1 MMNPK
6 SDVDIEAT
14 LEKFR
19 QWLKEA
25 RARSD
30 DPVMREPS
38 SNSGVQNG
46 AREFGI
52 LDLVEEFTALRHE
65 LKLQTKSGRTLI
77 DQSDATVAALRQ
89 AVDRIRA
96 VDVKEAQTVWG
107 AGKVLA
113 EALAD
118 LDEALLRGER
128 EIERA
133 RRQIADESLSR
144 LESNLETLYRRR
156 SWLKRRILRS
166 YHHEV
171 IEALRSDRPARHQMF
186 DSFLEGYGLISKRLR
201 RVLASEQIAHIPCEG
216 KLVDPELMIVIE
228 VVDEPRDRPGTVVDE
243 LRRGY
248 TWKGRL
254 IRCAEVQAVRGV
266 ATANA
271 RADHADTAQP
281 EEELDEV
288 GASIPRL

>member
-1 MMNPK
+1 MNQQ

-14 LEKFR
+14 LEKLR
-19 QWLKEA
+19 QWLEEA
-25 RARSD
+25 RASGD
-30 DPVMREPS
+30 GPVTREQS
-38 SNSGVQNG
+38 SISGAQNG

-89 AVDRIRA
+89 AVDLIRA
-96 VDVKEAQTVWG
+96 IDVKEAQTVWG

-133 RRQIADESLSR
+133 RRQIVAESLSR
-144 LESNLETLYRRR
+144 LESNVETLYRRR

-171 IEALRSDRPARHQMF
+171 IETLRSDRPARDQLF

-201 RVLASEQIAHIPCEG
+201 RMLASEQIAHIPCEG

-228 VVDEPRDRPGTVVDE
+228 VVDEPRDRPGTVVNE

-254 IRCAEVQAVRGV
+254 IRCAEVQAVRGI
-266 ATANA
+266 ATATTQ
-271 RADHADTAQP
+271 ADDPDTAES

-288 GASIPRL
+288 GARVRSL

>member
-1 MMNPK
+1 MNQQ

-14 LEKFR
+14 LDKLR
-19 QWLKEA
+19 QWLEEA
-25 RARSD
+25 RASGD
-30 DPVMREPS
+30 GPVTREQS
-38 SNSGVQNG
+38 SISGAQNG

-89 AVDRIRA
+89 AVDLIRA
-96 VDVKEAQTVWG
+96 IDVKEAQTAWG

-118 LDEALLRGER
+118 LDQALLRGER

-133 RRQIADESLSR
+133 RRQIAAESLSR

-171 IEALRSDRPARHQMF
+171 IEALRSDRPARDQLF

-228 VVDEPRDRPGTVVDE
+228 VVDEPRDRPGTVVNE

-254 IRCAEVQAVRGV
+254 IRCAEVQAVRGI
-266 ATANA
+266 ATATTQ
-271 RADHADTAQP
+271 ADDPDTAES

-288 GASIPRL
+288 GARVRSL

>member
-1 MMNPK
+1 MNQQ

-14 LEKFR
+14 LAKLR
-19 QWLKEA
+19 QWLEEA
-25 RARSD
+25 RASGD
-30 DPVMREPS
+30 GPVTREQS
-38 SNSGVQNG
+38 SISGAQNG

-89 AVDRIRA
+89 AVDLIRA
-96 VDVKEAQTVWG
+96 IDVKEAQTAWG

-118 LDEALLRGER
+118 LDQALLRGER

-133 RRQIADESLSR
+133 RRQIAAESLSR

-171 IEALRSDRPARHQMF
+171 IEALRSDRPARDQLF

-228 VVDEPRDRPGTVVDE
+228 VVDEPRDRPGTVVNE

-254 IRCAEVQAVRGV
+254 IRCAEVQAVRGI
-266 ATANA
+266 ATTTAQ
-271 RADHADTAQP
+271 ADDPDTAES

-288 GASIPRL
+288 GARVRSL

>member
-1 MMNPK
+1 MSQQ

-14 LEKFR
+14 LEKLR
-19 QWLKEA
+19 QWLEEA
-25 RARSD
+25 RASGD
-30 DPVMREPS
+30 GPVTREQS
-38 SNSGVQNG
+38 SISGAQNG

-89 AVDRIRA
+89 AVDLIRA
-96 VDVKEAQTVWG
+96 IDVKEAQTAWG

-118 LDEALLRGER
+118 LDQALLRGER

-133 RRQIADESLSR
+133 RRQIAAESLSR

-171 IEALRSDRPARHQMF
+171 IEALRSDRPARDQLF

-216 KLVDPELMIVIE
+216 KRVDPELMIVIE
-228 VVDEPRDRPGTVVDE
+228 VVDEPRDRPGTVVNE

-254 IRCAEVQAVRGV
+254 IRCAEVQAVRGI
-266 ATANA
+266 ATATTQ
-271 RADHADTAQP
+271 ADDPDTAES

-288 GASIPRL
+288 GARVRSL

>member
-1 MMNPK
+1 MINHK
-6 SDVDIEAT
+6 SDVEIEAT

-19 QWLKEA
+19 EWLKEA
-25 RARSD
+25 RARGDGS
-30 DPVMREPS
+30 VMREPS
-38 SNSGVQNG
+38 SKTGVQTG
-46 AREFGI
+46 GREFGI

-89 AVDRIRA
+89 AVERIRA
-96 VDVKEAQTVWG
+96 VDVKEAQTVWS

-133 RRQIADESLSR
+133 RRQIAGESLSH
-144 LESNLETLYRRR
+144 LESNLETIYRQR
-156 SWLKRRILRS
+156 SWLKRRFLRS

-171 IEALRSDRPARHQMF
+171 IEAVRSDRPARDQLF

-201 RVLASEQIAHIPCEG
+201 RVLASEQIAYIPCEG
-216 KLVDPELMIVIE
+216 KLVDPEVMIVIE
-228 VVDEPRDRPGTVVDE
+228 VVDEPRDRPGTVVNE

-266 ATANA
+266 ATSIAQ
-271 RADHADTAQP
+271 ADDTDTAEP

-288 GASIPRL
+288 GASIPTL

>member
-1 MMNPK
+1 MSQQ

-14 LEKFR
+14 LEKLR
-19 QWLKEA
+19 QWLEEA
-25 RARSD
+25 RASGD
-30 DPVMREPS
+30 GPVTREQS
-38 SNSGVQNG
+38 SISGAQNG

-89 AVDRIRA
+89 AVDLIRA
-96 VDVKEAQTVWG
+96 IDVKEAQTAWG

-118 LDEALLRGER
+118 LDQALLRGER

-133 RRQIADESLSR
+133 RRQIAAESLSR

-171 IEALRSDRPARHQMF
+171 IEALRSDRPARDQLF

-228 VVDEPRDRPGTVVDE
+228 VVDEPRDRPGTVVNE

-254 IRCAEVQAVRGV
+254 IRCAEVQAVRGI
-266 ATANA
+266 ATATTQ
-271 RADHADTAQP
+271 ADDPDTAES

-288 GASIPRL
+288 GARVRSL

>member
-1 MMNPK
+1 MNQQ

-14 LEKFR
+14 LEKLR
-19 QWLKEA
+19 QWLEEA
-25 RARSD
+25 RASGD
-30 DPVMREPS
+30 GPVTREQS
-38 SNSGVQNG
+38 SISGAQNG

-89 AVDRIRA
+89 AVDLIRA
-96 VDVKEAQTVWG
+96 IDVKEAQTAWG

-118 LDEALLRGER
+118 LDQALLRGER

-133 RRQIADESLSR
+133 RRQIAAESLSR

-156 SWLKRRILRS
+156 SWLTRRILRS

-171 IEALRSDRPARHQMF
+171 IEALRSDRPARDQLF

-228 VVDEPRDRPGTVVDE
+228 VVDEPRDRPGTVVNE

-254 IRCAEVQAVRGV
+254 IRCAEVQAVRGI
-266 ATANA
+266 ATATTQ
-271 RADHADTAQP
+271 ADDPDTAES

-288 GASIPRL
+288 GARVRSL